1 MALDIA
7 KRLAPEPD
15 PPVKDC
21 PSPKRSRRRNAL
33 VDSAAVVV
41 AALFGTLTYF
51 DATLEIDL
59 SVLANVVII
68 TVGALSCLSLYFRRR
83 WPVAIGFATMAV
95 SIFIPAASGAALV
108 AIFTVAIHRQWKI
121 AAAIAVAVLATFPI
135 YYSIYPSENP
145 LWVDMITTTVFVSGI
160 VAWGMWVRA
169 RRQLFES
176 LRERARQAEA
186 DRDLRLAQ
194 AREQERTR
202 IAREM
207 HDVLAHRISLVALN
221 AGAMEFR
228 PDASPEEVRQAAAI
242 VRSNAHQALD
252 ELRDVISVLREA
264 DEGQLGAN
272 EPPQPTLI
280 NVEALIQES
289 RESGVEVEFSE
300 AVREIKL
307 VPDATGRTAYRV
319 VQEGLTNARKHAP
332 GGAAQVAVAGA
343 PGDGITVEV
352 SNRRPLIE
360 PDLSDQIPG
369 SGTGLIGLSERV
381 ELAGGRLRHGPQADG
396 RFTLQAWLP
405 WTE

>member
-1 MALDIA
+1 MTRFFPLPS
-7 KRLAPEPD
+7 REPA
-15 PPVKDC
+15 DC
-21 PSPKRSRRRNAL
+21 PSPKRSPRRNAL
-33 VDSAAVVV
+33 VDTAAVVA

-51 DATLEIDL
+51 DATFEMDPSTLGN
-59 SVLANVVII
+59 VLII
-68 TVGALSCLSLYFRRR
+68 TAGILACLTLFFRRR
-83 WPVAIGFATMAV
+83 WPVQIGIATMLVA
-95 SIFIPAASGAALV
+95 IFSPAASGAALV

-121 AAAIAVAVLATFPI
+121 AAAIAAVSIATYPI
-135 YYSIYPSENP
+135 YYSMYTSENA
-145 LWVDMITTTVFVSGI
+145 LWVDMVTVTVFISGI

-176 LRERARQAEA
+176 LRERAVQAEA

-221 AGAMEFR
+221 AGALEFR

-252 ELRDVISVLREA
+252 ELRDVISVLREE
-264 DEGQLGAN
+264 DQGQLGAN

-280 NVEALIQES
+280 DVEALIQES
-289 RESGVEVEFSE
+289 RESGVEVEFAEEVEGIS
-300 AVREIKL
+300 L
-307 VPDATGRTAYRV
+307 VPDSTGRTAYRV
-319 VQEGLTNARKHAP
+319 IQEGLTNARKHAP

-343 PGDGITVEV
+343 PGDGLTVEV

-360 PDLSDQIPG
+360 PESPIDIPG
-369 SGTGLIGLSERV
+369 SGTGLIGLTERV

-396 RFTLQAWLP
+396 RFTLQVWLP
-405 WTE
+405 WTD

>member
-1 MALDIA
+1 MDIA
-7 KRLAPEPD
+7 TRMAPEPD
-15 PPVKDC
+15 PQIKDC
-21 PSPKRSRRRNAL
+21 PSPGRSRRRNAL
-33 VDSAAVVV
+33 VDSAAVIV

-51 DATLEIDL
+51 DATMEIDPSAL
-59 SVLANVVII
+59 ATVVIVSVGVLA
-68 TVGALSCLSLYFRRR
+68 CLSLYFRRR
-83 WPVAIGFATMAV
+83 WPVAIGLATMVVA
-95 SIFIPAASGAALV
+95 IFSPAASGAALV

-121 AAAIAVAVLATFPI
+121 AAVIAVISLATFPI
-135 YYSIYPSENP
+135 YYSIFPSENP
-145 LWVDMITTTVFVSGI
+145 LWVDMITITVFVSGI

-176 LRERARQAEA
+176 LRERAVQAEA

-221 AGAMEFR
+221 AGALEFR
-228 PDASPEEVRQAAAI
+228 PDASPDEVRQAAAV
-242 VRSNAHQALD
+242 VRSNAHQALE
-252 ELRDVISVLREA
+252 ELRDVISVLRTA
-264 DEGQLGAN
+264 DEGQFGAD

-280 NVEALIQES
+280 NIEALIQES
-289 RESGVEVEFSE
+289 RESGVEVEFAES
-300 AVREIKL
+300 VDEISQ

-332 GGAAQVAVAGA
+332 GGAAQVAVLGS
-343 PGDGITVEV
+343 PGEGLTIEV

-360 PDLSDQIPG
+360 PDSLTDIPG
-369 SGTGLIGLSERV
+369 SGIGLIGLTERV

-396 RFTLQAWLP
+396 RFTLHAWLP
-405 WTE
+405 WTN